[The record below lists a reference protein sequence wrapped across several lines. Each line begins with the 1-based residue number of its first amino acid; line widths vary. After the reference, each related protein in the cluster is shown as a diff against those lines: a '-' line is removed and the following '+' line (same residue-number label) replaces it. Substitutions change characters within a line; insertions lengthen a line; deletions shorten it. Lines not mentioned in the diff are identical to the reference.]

1 MKNVLF
7 ASSEAVPFIKTGGL
21 ADVVGS
27 LPRYFDKKEYD
38 VKIAE
43 ANQRKT
49 QYIADAEKAE
59 ALYQK
64 KLAEQSAENSRIKAL
79 YE

>member
-1 MKNVLF
+1 MRRDWGMKNILF

-38 VKIAE
+38 VRI
-43 ANQRKT
+43 
-49 QYIADAEKAE
+49 I
-59 ALYQK
+59 YQSM
-64 KLAEQSAENSRIKAL
+64 LAWQMNLLNR
-79 YE
+79 